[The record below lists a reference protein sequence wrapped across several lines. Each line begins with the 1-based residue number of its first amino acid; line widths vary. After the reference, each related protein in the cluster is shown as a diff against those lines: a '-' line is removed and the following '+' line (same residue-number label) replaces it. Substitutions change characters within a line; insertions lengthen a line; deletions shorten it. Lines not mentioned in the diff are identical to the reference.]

1 MNCPACGKK
10 LSTGFE
16 MDRNEFVAW
25 CAHGP
30 CPSTKANDGAT
41 GKTEQQAM
49 DNLIEILEKNPD
61 WPE

>member
-16 MDRNEFVAW
+16 IREHEFIAW
-25 CAHGP
+25 CGFGP
-30 CPSTKANDGAT
+30 CPSTKANNGAS
-41 GKTEQQAM
+41 GKTESDAL
-49 DNLIEILEKNPD
+49 DNLIAILEKNPD